1 VVGEREFSRE
11 IEIARIPT
19 GGRRFVITAEPEE
32 RAALAARLG
41 VERIDRLV
49 AEGTVRRHAT
59 EPLVTVEGRLEAEVT
74 QLCVVTLEPVTSR
87 VEASLLRLFAPGP
100 APTVEEIVIDP
111 LREEIE
117 PLEGDRLDLGEV
129 VAEELALALDPYP
142 RAPGAALVIEHAT
155 AGERGRHPARPGANG
170 RGDRP

>member
-1 VVGEREFSRE
+1 MVGQREFSRE

-19 GGRRFVITAEPEE
+19 GGRPFAIAAEPAE

-49 AEGTVRRHAT
+49 AEGTVRRRAA
-59 EPLVTVEGRLEAEVT
+59 EPLVTVEARLEAEVT

-100 APTVEEIVIDP
+100 ATTLEEIVIDP
-111 LREEIE
+111 LHEEAE
-117 PLEGDRLDLGEV
+117 PLEGDRLDLGEL
-129 VAEELALALDPYP
+129 VAEELAVALDPYP
-142 RAPGAALVIEHAT
+142 RAPGAALVIEQAA
-155 AGERGRHPARPGANG
+155 AGEQGVQPGRPGANG

>member
-1 VVGEREFSRE
+1 VVGQREFSRE

-19 GGRRFVITAEPEE
+19 GGRPFAIAAEPAE

>member
-49 AEGTVRRHAT
+49 AEGTVRRRAA
-59 EPLVTVEGRLEAEVT
+59 EPLVTVEARLEAEVT

-87 VEASLLRLFAPGP
+87 VEASLLRLFAPVP
-100 APTVEEIVIDP
+100 ATTLEEIVIDP
-111 LREEIE
+111 LHEEAE
-117 PLEGDRLDLGEV
+117 PLEGYRLDLGEL
-129 VAEELALALDPYP
+129 VAEELAVALDPYP
-142 RAPGAALVIEHAT
+142 RAPGAALVIEQAA
-155 AGERGRHPARPGANG
+155 AGEQGVQPGRPGANG

>member
-1 VVGEREFSRE
+1 MVGEREFSRE